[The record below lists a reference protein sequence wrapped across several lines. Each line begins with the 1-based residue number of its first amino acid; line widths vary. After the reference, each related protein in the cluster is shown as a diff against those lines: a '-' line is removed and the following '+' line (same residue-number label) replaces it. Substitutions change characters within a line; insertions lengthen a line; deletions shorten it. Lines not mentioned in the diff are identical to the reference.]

1 MKEAKLTLKSQ
12 PDHKTVVSI
21 NDRVKCGGKELLI
34 VGGPCTVENAE
45 QIEQVASHLSQHPI
59 QALRGGVHKPRTS
72 PYAFQGMGKGGLDI
86 LQAAREKHNMPIVT
100 EVMSVEQLA
109 DCAAQ
114 ADVLQVGSRNM
125 QNFELLKAL
134 GTVKNPIL
142 LKRGLCATI
151 EEFIMAAEYI
161 MANGNPNVILCER
174 GIRSFDS
181 FTRNVLDLGAV
192 VALKQ
197 LTHLPVIVDPS
208 HAAGKREL
216 VADLARAAI
225 ACGADGLIIE
235 CHPVPEESVSD
246 ARQALS
252 LDDMAELVASLEL
265 IAKAVGRTLP
275 VPVAH
280 LVPVPEV
287 AAKSQTIVVEHIES
301 QSKSNQTI
309 FDAPAKLAQ
318 ARQRIDLIDQEICAL
333 LARRWCIGVEVAEI
347 KAIAD
352 LPMRDPAREQIVL
365 NGIRESA
372 SDVVVG
378 LALESVFKQVIAES
392 CKLQRNLLAESLK
405 LPQQQ
410 ISQQT
415 LHTLSRIRVLRPQPR
430 CRLAKG
436 LNSY

>member
-1 MKEAKLTLKSQ
+1 LHLRSIIVKEAKLTLKQQADQQS
-12 PDHKTVVSI
+12 VVDIGLSI
-21 NDRVKCGGKELLI
+21 KCGGKELLI
-34 VGGPCTVENAE
+34 IGGPCTVENEE
-45 QIEQVASHLSQHPI
+45 QIETVAAHLSKHPI

-72 PYAFQGMGKGGLDI
+72 PYAFQGHGKHGLDI
-86 LQAAREKHNMPIVT
+86 LEGAREKYGMPVVT

-109 DCAAQ
+109 GVAAQ

-134 GTVKNPIL
+134 GSQTQKPIL

-174 GIRSFDS
+174 GIRSYDT
-181 FTRNVLDLGAV
+181 FTRNILDLGAV

-235 CHPVPEESVSD
+235 CHPEPEKSVSD

-275 VPVAH
+275 VPPAQLNKGKKEAAH
-280 LVPVPEV
+280 TSSV
-287 AAKSQTIVVEHIES
+287 T
-301 QSKSNQTI
+301 
-309 FDAPAKLAQ
+309 FDAPAKLAA
-318 ARQRIDLIDQEICAL
+318 ARANIDQIDQEICAL
-333 LARRWCIGVEVAEI
+333 LQKRLACGTEIAEI

-352 LPMRDPAREQIVL
+352 LPVKDMGREAIVL
-365 NGIRESA
+365 TNARESA
-372 SDVVVG
+372 SDVEVG
-378 LALESVFKQVIAES
+378 LALEAVYKAVLAES
-392 CKLQRNLLAESLK
+392 CKLQKRVLAESLK
-405 LPQQQ
+405 IPSQ
-410 ISQQT
+410 ISKQT
-415 LHTLSRIRVLRPQPR
+415 LHTLGRIRVLRPTR
-430 CRLAKG
+430 AANKTLV
-436 LNSY
+436 